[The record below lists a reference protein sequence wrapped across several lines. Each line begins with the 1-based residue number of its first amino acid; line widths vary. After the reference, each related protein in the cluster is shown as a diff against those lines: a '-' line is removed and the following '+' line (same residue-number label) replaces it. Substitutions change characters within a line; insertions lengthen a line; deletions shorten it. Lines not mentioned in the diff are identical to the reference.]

1 MNTIEMNTKEEVKK
15 FDEYKKIVNALKPY
29 FEGGRKGDGQ
39 LMVTAFYDHAH
50 VVGSMDGEF
59 MNANMEDFGKG
70 MDSFGAA
77 NDMQYHIAWIDI
89 SGPAAAVKLEIT
101 NWVGFRFTD
110 FFAMYKKDGEW
121 KISAKVYDSHSR
133 N

>member
-1 MNTIEMNTKEEVKK
+1 MNTKEEAQSLE
-15 FDEYKKIVNALKPY
+15 EYKNIVNALQPY
-29 FEGGRKGDGQ
+29 FEGGRTGNGQ
-39 LMVTAFYDHAH
+39 LMITAFYDHAH
-50 VVGSMDGEF
+50 VVGSMDGGF
-59 MNANMEDFGKG
+59 MNVNRTDFGKG
-70 MDSFGAA
+70 MDAFGAA
-77 NDMQYHIAWIDI
+77 EDMQYHIAMIDI
-89 SGPAAAVKLEIT
+89 SGPAAVVKLEIT